1 MELPVLG
8 HLFDDRAVLIR
19 LEAHRLHPL
28 PSPSLFFFHFYRLC
42 QALVLPLIGC
52 LSLSFAFPRYFFG
65 FGSFQG
71 VGCTLGVP
79 RDEPLPLTVLGAEIA
94 VILFVYE
101 LSFAVRDALAN
112 QSIVGVVPGG
122 DVHGASAAAKSLL
135 EE

>member
-71 VGCTLGVP
+71 VCCTLGVP
-79 RDEPLPLTVLGAEIA
+79 RDEPLPLTVLRAEIA
-94 VILFVYE
+94 IILFVYE
-101 LSFAVRDALAN
+101 LSFAVWDALAN
-112 QSIVGVVPGG
+112 QSIVGIVPGG